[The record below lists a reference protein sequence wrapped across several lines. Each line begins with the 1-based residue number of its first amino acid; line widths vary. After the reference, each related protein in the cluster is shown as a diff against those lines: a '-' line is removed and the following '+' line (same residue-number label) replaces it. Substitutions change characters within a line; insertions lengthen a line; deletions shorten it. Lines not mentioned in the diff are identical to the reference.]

1 MEDNCKYVT
10 IRGLKRLC
18 NFKSD
23 IYISDTQ
30 NGKEF
35 LYNMVKSNN
44 MFDGMSIFICSDLLD
59 FFVNDILDKISNKF
73 IYTLKK

>member
-1 MEDNCKYVT
+1 MYKMEDNCKYVT

-35 LYNMVKSNN
+35 
-44 MFDGMSIFICSDLLD
+44 FQ
-59 FFVNDILDKISNKF
+59 ILID
-73 IYTLKK
+73 